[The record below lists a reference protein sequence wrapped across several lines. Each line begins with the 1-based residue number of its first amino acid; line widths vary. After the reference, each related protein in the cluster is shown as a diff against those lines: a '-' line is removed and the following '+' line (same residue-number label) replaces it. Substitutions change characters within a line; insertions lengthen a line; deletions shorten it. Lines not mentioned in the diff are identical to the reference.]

1 MCALCSAAA
10 ESQTS
15 DWLTQA
21 KRLILVLD
29 LVPLIEFIMNF
40 IIIIESYIYS
50 IMMLTSATQSSSIY
64 IHTETQTDSV
74 LTLDIKAHLNLLS
87 AHTAL

>member
-1 MCALCSAAA
+1 MFHTCSAAA

-15 DWLTQA
+15 DRLTQA
-21 KRLILVLD
+21 KRLTLVLD
-29 LVPLIEFIMNF
+29 LVPLIEVIMNF

-64 IHTETQTDSV
+64 IHTET
-74 LTLDIKAHLNLLS
+74 LW
-87 AHTAL
+87 

>member
-1 MCALCSAAA
+1 MLATAGVFQMCALCSAAA

-29 LVPLIEFIMNF
+29 LVPLIYYEFYNN
-40 IIIIESYIYS
+40 
-50 IMMLTSATQSSSIY
+50 
-64 IHTETQTDSV
+64 H
-74 LTLDIKAHLNLLS
+74 
-87 AHTAL
+87 

>member
-1 MCALCSAAA
+1 MLAAAGEFHTCALCSAAA
-10 ESQTS
+10 ESQTA
-15 DWLTQA
+15 DRLTQA

-64 IHTETQTDSV
+64 IHTET
-74 LTLDIKAHLNLLS
+74 LW
-87 AHTAL
+87 

>member
-1 MCALCSAAA
+1 MFHTCALCSAAA

-15 DWLTQA
+15 DRLTQA

-64 IHTETQTDSV
+64 IHTET
-74 LTLDIKAHLNLLS
+74 LW
-87 AHTAL
+87 

>member
-1 MCALCSAAA
+1 MFHTCSAAA

-15 DWLTQA
+15 DRLTQA

-64 IHTETQTDSV
+64 IHTET
-74 LTLDIKAHLNLLS
+74 LW
-87 AHTAL
+87 